1 MGKYVR
7 ATFFALA
14 LVGMVPYSVFAV
26 DTKVLTD
33 AQISAIQ
40 ANCNAVKVNLELLHG
55 NDAVFYVNMSQRY
68 NGIAQ
73 RLMAPMNSRIALNG
87 MDGVALTKVTV
98 EYNEGVQAFTR
109 QYAIYEKS
117 LQRAIDTDCQ
127 TKPVEFYSAVSV
139 ARVNREDLADV
150 VSSLYEIGGEYS
162 KEVAL
167 FKKTLTAS
175 EAQ

>member
-1 MGKYVR
+1 MQKYVR
-7 ATFFALA
+7 VLFFSLALA
-14 LVGMVPYSVFAV
+14 GMVPYSGFAA

-40 ANCNAVKVNLELLHG
+40 TNCNAVVVNLQLLHS

-87 MDGVALTKVTV
+87 MDGVALTTITV
-98 EYNEGVQAFTR
+98 EYNEQIESFTK
-109 QYAIYEKS
+109 QYATYEKS
-117 LQRAIDTDCQ
+117 LQHAIDTDCQ
-127 TKPVEFYSAVSV
+127 TQPVEFYSAVSV
-139 ARVNREDLADV
+139 ARVNRQKLADS
-150 VSSLYEIGGEYS
+150 VSALYKTGQEYS
-162 KEVAL
+162 KEVAV
-167 FKKTLTAS
+167 FKTSLTAS